1 MLETLGRQAVVSG
14 LAERPLERDSRHDQR
29 CHPRV
34 KTRGPT
40 RHSSLR
46 CFPTEHRSTL
56 RVFCCRAV
64 WETATLNTSPN
75 SRDSA
80 AGCTFVRN
88 RQLTSLEE
96 GSRATRKYLQRT
108 RMKRIHRFNPG
119 FAAGVWDDPPGEGA
133 RGDTDFITNPRLSA
147 TTVVVVIPRSSEA
160 LFLTPRCPQRPGSR
174 QAELAPSHPA
184 PPWGCSKGPR

>member
-1 MLETLGRQAVVSG
+1 MKSLLGCVGDTGQTGSSSG
-14 LAERPLERDSRHDQR
+14 LGEWPLERDSQHVQW
-29 CHPRV
+29 CHLKV
-34 KTRGPT
+34 EMRGPT

-64 WETATLNTSPN
+64 WEMATLNTSLN

-108 RMKRIHRFNPG
+108 RMKWIHRFNDPD
-119 FAAGVWDDPPGEGA
+119 FETGVWNDPPGGGA
-133 RGDTDFITNPRLSA
+133 PGTPTSSPTPGSRP
-147 TTVVVVIPRSSEA
+147 PRSS
-160 LFLTPRCPQRPGSR
+160 LSYPGAR
-174 QAELAPSHPA
+174 RL
-184 PPWGCSKGPR
+184 CS